1 MIYIVHGDDYAK
13 SRRLIVNQQKKV
25 SIGLRV
31 ERDALEFSPRELYET
46 ACTFDIFGNPPFI
59 VLNIP
64 HTKMENADDF
74 IKVMKKIPQET
85 MLIVLCNRELGRT
98 NAFYKNASA
107 LKAKVA
113 LNSKPQISNIFTF
126 VDSVFYKNK
135 RAAYEEL
142 EKLAEEGADTF
153 YILSMLLYGLRNIA
167 HAKFS
172 TVEFA
177 KKSNFVRE
185 KALSQAEKY
194 THKDVRELFDF
205 MYQMDKK
212 LKTGLI
218 SQELA
223 LVYTLEKILNT

>member
-1 MIYIVHGDDYAK
+1 
-13 SRRLIVNQQKKV
+13 
-25 SIGLRV
+25 
-31 ERDALEFSPRELYET
+31 
-46 ACTFDIFGNPPFI
+46 
-59 VLNIP
+59 
-64 HTKMENADDF
+64 
-74 IKVMKKIPQET
+74 
-85 MLIVLCNRELGRT
+85 LCNRELGRT